1 MADEKHFVDEH
12 RIKLIEKVSN
22 IPAIL
27 DELLCENVI
36 QKDSYDKISAL
47 PTSQEKMRELFN
59 GPLKASGVQGK
70 EMLYKI
76 LNKHESYLMNDLKT
90 EVPIET
96 MTAKKILFETLN
108 DLSSEE
114 LYTFMSLFEL
124 EKSFPL
130 SPRDLL
136 EMANTKVIVEL
147 MVETYRHECVELT
160 RKVLKRMNRTDLVQR
175 LSDISSGTKEKQLPS
190 FTQRVETMTSVIEL
204 LLETLKEL
212 KDKELQKF
220 KSVLICQ
227 TDFNRHFLDT
237 QWMLK
242 TLVERQNIVFSM
254 VENYGQQS
262 VEKTKK
268 VLKTMKRT
276 DLVQKLSDISSKPKK
291 KHSVDEYPS
300 ALIHKV
306 ATKSA
311 FIELLLETLNGLS
324 SKELDNFI
332 QLLQSRFLLR
342 NNPDISWRRLL
353 WTMAG
358 EPVVELA
365 KEVLVEMN
373 RTDLVQR
380 LSETILETKAAGSS
394 AEALGVSTIEKE
406 NQSVDKHGPAR
417 ILRAAAL
424 ETLEAAR
431 TETREEIL
439 RKRSIESQVAVMEEP
454 ATHQSKP
461 LHKDLTMTSLEEK
474 LLETLQYLSY
484 RELEQFK
491 HGVLHTRKEKGLSRI
506 SRLRMEMA
514 DREEMV
520 ELMVEIYG
528 QRAVEVTRE
537 VLEKMNRRDLVQRLL
552 ETSSRLQETHK
563 SKQLHQDVFMT
574 SLEEELS
581 ETLGALSYWE
591 LKQFKQV
598 LQHTRM
604 KKGLPRLSRQIME
617 MAERDEMVEL
627 MMEIYNQRSVEVT
640 REVLMKM
647 NRRDLAQRLLETSSG
662 SKVIFYQGPSEI
674 VEPMVGSTRVYPY
687 IYTQNQGATG
697 KALNWDPL
705 GRDST
710 PGIKDSPLHDWT
722 DLEPEVNSP
731 DAAEAPTYSLQS
743 EAGNFQCSVSGLRWV
758 CKEKVSFKYQFCSWE
773 GIMERMESLQY
784 MPAGSLMD
792 ITLIAGKLDEV
803 YLPHWI
809 CIDDNPKILDKFA
822 VLHIDDCGDFVEKVS
837 EVTSS
842 HVKLSEPVFSPRAT
856 LMKMGLPVKIDCQVL
871 IYYRSDTSFLKLHVY
886 LIPHDHGLQQTVDK
900 KKEEKGYRRIEKPR
914 PDKYL
919 KMQQGFKLAA
929 DINVAKILPK
939 EITLRYDSQDP
950 NFYEVFIENPDTNFH
965 LTLLPLNKKKKKKDT
980 PQCEPVWICEIQKV
994 DYQNSADSEETC
1006 GQSPRHGLIDK
1017 KPSLDAHL
1025 SALMRKAAT
1034 VTTDRERILIMLQD
1048 LNQQEFKQFIWQ
1060 LEYGDIGEGRERIP
1074 SCKLE
1079 NSDMFDLVTQ
1089 MCTTYIQQS
1098 VEVTM
1103 KVLKQINR
1111 NDLLQILSDTSS
1123 GSKERSE

>member
-47 PTSQEKMRELFN
+47 PTSKEKMRELFS

-70 EMLYKI
+70 EMFYKI
-76 LNKHESYLMNDLKT
+76 LNKHEPYLMNDLKT
-90 EVPIET
+90 EVPVET

-114 LYTFMSLFEL
+114 LHTFNSLFEL
-124 EKSFPL
+124 ENGFPL
-130 SPRDLL
+130 SQRGLL

-147 MVETYRHECVELT
+147 MVETYSHECVELT
-160 RKVLKRMNRTDLVQR
+160 KKVLKRMNRTDLVQR
-175 LSDISSGTKEKQLPS
+175 LSDISSGTKEKQGPLL
-190 FTQRVETMTSVIEL
+190 TQRVETMTSVIEL

-212 KDKELQKF
+212 KDKELHKF

-237 QWMLK
+237 QWILK
-242 TLVERQNIVFSM
+242 NLERQNIVFSM

-268 VLKTMKRT
+268 VLKTIKRT
-276 DLVQKLSDISSKPKK
+276 DLVEKLSDISSKPKK

-332 QLLQSRFLLR
+332 QLLHSRVLLR
-342 NNPDISWRRLL
+342 SDPDISWRRLL
-353 WTMAG
+353 WTIAD

-365 KEVLVEMN
+365 KEVLTEMN

-380 LSETILETKAAGSS
+380 LSETILETKATGLS

-424 ETLEAAR
+424 ETQELA
-431 TETREEIL
+431 ETKEEIL
-439 RKRSIESQVAVMEEP
+439 RKRSIESQVAVIEKPE
-454 ATHQSKP
+454 THQSK
-461 LHKDLTMTSLEEK
+461 LLLKDVTMTSLEEK
-474 LLETLQYLSY
+474 LWETLEDLSY
-484 RELEQFK
+484 GELEQFK
-491 HGVLHTRKEKGLSRI
+491 HCVLHTRKEKGFSRF
-506 SRLRMEMA
+506 SRQRMKMA
-514 DREEMV
+514 GRDEMV

-528 QRAVEVTRE
+528 QRSVEVTRE
-537 VLEKMNRRDLVQRLL
+537 VLEKMNRRDLVQRLSL
-552 ETSSRLQETHK
+552 GLQDTHK
-563 SKQLHQDVFMT
+563 SKHLHQDVTMT
-574 SLEEELS
+574 SLEEKLS
-581 ETLGALSYWE
+581 ETLEALSYGE
-591 LKQFKQV
+591 LEQFKHI

-604 KKGLPRLSRQIME
+604 KKGLPRFSRQRME
-617 MAERDEMVEL
+617 MADRDEMVEL

-640 REVLMKM
+640 MEVLIEM
-647 NRRDLAQRLLETSSG
+647 NRRDLVQRLLETRSG
-662 SKVIFYQGPSEI
+662 SKEIFNQGPSEI
-674 VEPMVGSTRVYPY
+674 VDPMVGSTRVYPY

-710 PGIKDSPLHDWT
+710 PGIKDCPLPDWT

-773 GIMERMESLQY
+773 GIMERMERLQY

-792 ITLIAGKLDEV
+792 ITVIAGKLNEV

-809 CIDDNPKILDKFA
+809 CIDDNPKISGKFA
-822 VLHIDDCGDFVEKVS
+822 VLHIDDCGDVVEKVS

-871 IYYRSDTSFLKLHVY
+871 IYYISNTSFLRLHVY

-900 KKEEKGYRRIEKPR
+900 KKEEKGYKRIEKPR

-929 DINVAKILPK
+929 DINVAKILPE

-965 LTLLPLNKKKKKKDT
+965 LTLLPLNKKKKDT

-1006 GQSPRHGLIDK
+1006 GQSPRHGQSDK

-1025 SALMRKAAT
+1025 SALMVKAAT

-1048 LNQQEFKQFIWQ
+1048 LNQQEFKQFKWQ
-1060 LEYGDIGEGRERIP
+1060 LEYGDIGEGRERIL

-1089 MCTTYIQQS
+1089 LWTTYIQQS

-1123 GSKERSE
+1123 GSKEKLCE